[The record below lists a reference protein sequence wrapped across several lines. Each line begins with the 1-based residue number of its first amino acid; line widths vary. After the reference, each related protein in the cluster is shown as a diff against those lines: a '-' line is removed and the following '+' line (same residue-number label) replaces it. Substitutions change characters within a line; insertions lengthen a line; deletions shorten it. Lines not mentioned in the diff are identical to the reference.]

1 MPHVDGHQIV
11 TKQATMVVYWQRYDG
26 IRNMDESRYSG
37 VIDQMEALSHVRVQ
51 ELAGP
56 LGRVR
61 LTVRAIGQADGF
73 VFCRHGAATPFA
85 LPVEE
90 WLALPIA
97 QESNYDI

>member
-1 MPHVDGHQIV
+1 
-11 TKQATMVVYWQRYDG
+11 
-26 IRNMDESRYSG
+26 MDDPKYGG
-37 VIDQMEALSHVRVQ
+37 VIDQMEALAHVRVQ
-51 ELAGP
+51 EIAGP

-73 VFCRHGAATPFA
+73 VFCRHGGATPFA

-97 QESNYDI
+97 HEDNYDV